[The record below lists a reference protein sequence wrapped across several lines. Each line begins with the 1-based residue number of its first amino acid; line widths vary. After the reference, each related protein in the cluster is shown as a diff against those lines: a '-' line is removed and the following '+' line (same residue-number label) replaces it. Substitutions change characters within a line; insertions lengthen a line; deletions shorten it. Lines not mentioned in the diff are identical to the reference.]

1 MPWLP
6 DFLNAAELARK
17 QTHAAGHADPVGQY
31 IVALT
36 GGDPHAIE
44 DAWPERV
51 VVFDPRAGEVRG
63 HHDLKEFVHR
73 SHDLLARFQ
82 AHIDDAEHQTV
93 VPGRAVVELLGHAT
107 FGGTE
112 RPWPVAVV
120 AESRG
125 DEVVFRSYFSRQP
138 TEGRRFPRPCILP
151 GGATPPADVVGRHLE
166 ALAAGDVEAVLA
178 TFGPAAY
185 LRETDERTHRGGAEL
200 RAYVESV
207 SSVELQP
214 CVVTDDGTSCV
225 VEFNCLRLGGQEVS
239 AQAGLAVYERGAD
252 GLLAAVRL
260 YGDLA

>member
-6 DFLNAAELARK
+6 DFQNAAELARR

-63 HHDLKEFVHR
+63 HHDLRDFVHR
-73 SHDLLARFQ
+73 SRDLLAQFQ
-82 AHIDDAEHQTV
+82 AHLDAARKRIV
-93 VPGRAVVELLGHAT
+93 VPGRAVVELLGHVT
-107 FGGTE
+107 FDGTQ
-112 RPWPVAVV
+112 RPWPVAIV
-120 AESRG
+120 AESH
-125 DEVVFRSYFSRQP
+125 DDSVVFRSYFSRRP
-138 TEGRRFPRPCILP
+138 TEGQRFPRPSILP
-151 GGATPPADVVGRHLE
+151 GGAAVPGGVVGWHLE

-178 TFGPAAY
+178 TFGPGAY

-200 RAYVESV
+200 RAYLSRVG
-207 SSVELQP
+207 SVELQP
-214 CVVTDDGTSCV
+214 CVVTDDGSACV
-225 VEFNCLRLGGQEVS
+225 VEFNCLRLGGREMS
-239 AQAGLAVYERGAD
+239 PQAGLVAYERGAD
-252 GLLAAVRL
+252 GLLAAVRI